1 MPPPST
7 ITRLGKHHFAHLKAV
22 AMGVPFQAAALRY
35 LGIHHGHQGIT
46 AHRLT
51 VDAVRALA
59 RRNGE
64 PAWRLIGLMI
74 QVDLEQ
80 PKAPSISEF
89 AEERGLEDW
98 SEEDVRQFY
107 LEAYPDQA
115 ETAKSAKAKR
125 RERLR
130 RGQLELLE
138 RLEKDSVKPPSP
150 LDPVATWFDPDT
162 SRKLIS
168 AGMVTLLDMAER
180 IGVGGRWFGGMPG
193 VGPKKAQRLEA
204 FLKSLLGEL
213 PQRTFV
219 MFSGTESTA
228 GSLAI
233 AQSGLLQAPE
243 RLLQQLTYPT
253 DAGILA
259 AQNDADAISEW
270 IEAKAGSEQTAKAY
284 RREATRLLLW
294 LREVAGGKVFAEMTP
309 SDCKQYMAF
318 LADIPKH
325 WQSRV
330 RATPGTV
337 GWAPFRGSR
346 LNHKSRQYATNV
358 LASFFTWLQAAQYI
372 PSNPWVLVNRKLGD
386 DPYAR
391 TLFSK
396 AFSEGTMKE
405 VLRVIQ
411 AEPPS
416 PSRDRIVF
424 ILNFVEAV
432 GLRSQE
438 LISARLKDFTLEPE
452 GMVLHVHGKGAKN
465 RIAAVPGQAMDALQ
479 KYLQAR
485 GLGGIETAPGE
496 YPLLASV
503 NDPAQPIGYQALY
516 EHVKAW
522 LKKAVRASALPEHER
537 RKLANAST
545 HWLRHTFGTRA
556 VAREVPLDVIQAQLG
571 HASIQTTMSIYG
583 RAPIKRQTDEL
594 GKAFGSTTGRDT

>member
-22 AMGVPFQAAALRY
+22 AMGIPFQAAALRY

-59 RRNGE
+59 RRNNE

-74 QVDLEQ
+74 QLDLEQ
-80 PKAPSISEF
+80 PQAPSITEF

-130 RGQLELLE
+130 RAQLELLE

-150 LDPVATWFDPDT
+150 LDLVSTWFDPDT
-162 SRKLIS
+162 SQKLIQ
-168 AGMVTLLDMAER
+168 AGMVTLLDLADR
-180 IGVGGRWFGGMPG
+180 IAVGGRWFGGMPA
-193 VGPKKAQRLEA
+193 VGPKKAQRIEA

-219 MFSGTESTA
+219 VSGGVDRAAGALVTGRTETP
-228 GSLAI
+228 GI
-233 AQSGLLQAPE
+233 AE
-243 RLLQQLTYPT
+243 RLPQQLTYPT
-253 DAGILA
+253 DASMLA
-259 AQNDADAISEW
+259 AQNDAEAIAEW

-284 RREATRLLLW
+284 RREAMRLLLW
-294 LREVAGGKVFAEMTP
+294 LQEVANGKIFGEMTP

-318 LADIPKH
+318 LANIPKQ
-325 WQSRV
+325 WQSRA
-330 RATPGTV
+330 RAAPGTI
-337 GWAPFRGSR
+337 GWAPFRGAK
-346 LNHKSRQYATNV
+346 LNHKSQQYAINV

-386 DPYAR
+386 DPDAR
-391 TLFSK
+391 KLNSK
-396 AFSEGTMKE
+396 ALSEGTMVE
-405 VLRVIQ
+405 VLRVIH

-452 GMVLHVHGKGAKN
+452 GLVLHVHGKGAKN
-465 RIAAVPGQAMDALQ
+465 RIAAIPGQAMDALQ

-485 GLGGIETAPGE
+485 GLGGIEMAPGE

-503 NDPAQPIGYQALY
+503 NDPAQPVGYQALY
-516 EHVKAW
+516 EHVKTW
-522 LKKAVRASALPEHER
+522 LKKAVRTSALPEHER
-537 RKLANAST
+537 LKLSNAST

-583 RAPIKRQTDEL
+583 RAPVKRQTEEL
-594 GKAFGSTTGRDT
+594 GKAFATSEAADT

>member
-7 ITRLGKHHFAHLKAV
+7 VTRLGKHHFAHLKAV
-22 AMGVPFQAAALRY
+22 AMGIPFQAAALRY

-80 PKAPSISEF
+80 PQAPSISEF
-89 AEERGLEDW
+89 AEERGLVDW
-98 SEEDVRQFY
+98 SEEDVQNFY
-107 LEAYPDQA
+107 LEAYPEQA
-115 ETAKSAKAKR
+115 NMAKSAKAKR

-130 RGQLELLE
+130 NAQLELLE
-138 RLEKDSVKPPSP
+138 RLEKYSVKPPSP
-150 LDPVATWFDPDT
+150 LDPVATWFDSDT
-162 SRKLIS
+162 SQKLIH
-168 AGMVTLLDMAER
+168 AGMVTLLDMADR
-180 IGVGGRWFGGMPG
+180 VAVGGRWFGGMPG
-193 VGPKKAQRLEA
+193 VGPKKAQRIEA
-204 FLKSLLGEL
+204 FLKSLLGNL

-219 MFSGTESTA
+219 VSSGADGAASIP
-228 GSLAI
+228 AI
-233 AQSGLLQAPE
+233 AQSGRLLEVE
-243 RLLQQLTYPT
+243 RLPQQLTYPT

-259 AQNDADAISEW
+259 ANNDADAIAEW
-270 IEAKAGSEQTAKAY
+270 IEAKAGSKETAKAY

-318 LADIPKH
+318 LADIPKQ
-325 WQSRV
+325 WQSRA

-337 GWAPFRGSR
+337 GWAPFRGSK
-346 LNHKSRQYATNV
+346 LNHKSRQYAINV

-372 PSNPWVLVNRKLGD
+372 PSNPWELVNRKLGD
-386 DPYAR
+386 DPDAR
-391 TLFSK
+391 KLNTK
-396 AFSEGTMKE
+396 ALSEGTMLE
-405 VLRVIQ
+405 VLRVIH
-411 AEPPS
+411 AESPS
-416 PSRDRIVF
+416 SSRDRIVF
-424 ILNFVEAV
+424 ILNFVESV

-452 GMVLHVHGKGAKN
+452 GLVLHVHGKGAKN
-465 RIAAVPGQAMDALQ
+465 RIAAVPGQAEAALR

-485 GLGGIETAPGE
+485 GLGGIETAPGD

-503 NDPAQPIGYQALY
+503 NDPARPIGYQALY

-522 LKKAVRASALPEHER
+522 LKKAVRVSALPEHER
-537 RKLANAST
+537 LKLANAST

-583 RAPIKRQTDEL
+583 RAPVKRQTEEL
-594 GKAFGSTTGRDT
+594 GKAFRTGETTDT